1 MVLPVKRSIHKI
13 CILFGLATLILA
25 PLTGCSKKEEE
36 PQKQVIRPAK
46 ILTIEEGGSIQTSK
60 YPGKVQALDR
70 VEISFEV
77 SGKLISLPVKEGQ
90 RVKKGTIIARL
101 DASDYQSRLEAA
113 QARVSQAKAEVG
125 RYANL
130 LDEKVVAKSTFDV
143 KQKNYDVA
151 ISDMKIAQKAVNDT
165 YLRASFSGII
175 GKKFIDNYQVVQ
187 AKQPIVSLQK
197 TTAIDIIVNAPEQLV
212 GQSGKY
218 QVELLAEFANY
229 PGERYPVT
237 VKEFSTEAD
246 SQTQTY
252 RVVLTMPV
260 PKGKSIL
267 DGMTATVHMQRQ
279 LKDGTASS
287 EVYIPVQSVF
297 YDGAKQAHVWKLGA
311 DMTISKGA
319 VEVGNMDE
327 GNISILSGLATGDKI
342 ITAGVQKLTAGTKV
356 REYTGTMGE

>member
-1 MVLPVKRSIHKI
+1 MVLPVKRSIHKV
-13 CILFGLATLILA
+13 CLLFGLATLVLA

-36 PQKQVIRPAK
+36 VQKEVIRPAK
-46 ILTIEEGGSIQTSK
+46 ILTIEQGGSTQTSK

-70 VEISFEV
+70 VEVSFEV

-90 RVKKGTIIARL
+90 RVKKGELIARL
-101 DASDYQSRLEAA
+101 DASDFQSRLEAA
-113 QARVSQAKAEVG
+113 QARVSQTKAEVE

-130 LDEKVVAKSTFDV
+130 LAEKVVAKSTYDV
-143 KQKNYDVA
+143 KRKNYDVA
-151 ISDMKIAQKAVNDT
+151 VSDMKITKKAVNDT

-212 GQSGKY
+212 GQKNKY
-218 QVELLAEFANY
+218 NIELLAEFANY
-229 PGERYPVT
+229 PGERFPVK

-246 SQTQTY
+246 AQTQTY

-267 DGMTATVHMQRQ
+267 DGMTATVHMLRK
-279 LKDGTASS
+279 LKDTTTSTD
-287 EVYIPVQSVF
+287 VQIPVQSVF
-297 YDGAKQAHVWKLGA
+297 YDETKQAYVWKLGT

-319 VEVGNMDE
+319 VEVGEMDE
-327 GNISILSGLATGDKI
+327 GNITVLSGLATGDKI
-342 ITAGVQKLTAGTKV
+342 ITAGVQKLTAGAKV
-356 REYTGTMGE
+356 REFTGTMGE